1 MLKAKEL
8 DQLVEMKR
16 REFIML
22 LGGVA
27 VAWSLASVALAGSLA
42 AAPLPRSVLIIDQ
55 YGPGLPFSAG
65 ISSGIRAAVISGSAT
80 QVSVYHEQLDLARFR
95 GPVYEHSLNAHFRV
109 KYRDKQVGVIIA
121 VGPAALEYVLR
132 SRAELWPEVPVV
144 FTFVDKP
151 TITQLKLP
159 PDVTGNTL
167 QSHPR
172 DMVTVARTLVP
183 DIKGIA
189 LVGDPPENQT
199 YYRDLK
205 KEVPIVAA
213 DLEFIDLTGLTMT
226 ELRKRVAMLPDHTAI
241 LHTSIYSDGE
251 GNSLIPADAVALV
264 AEMAN
269 RPIVVDLDTHF
280 GRGTVGGLITT
291 SSSLGEAAAK
301 IALRILNGEIA
312 SNIPIEESELAKP
325 IFDWRQLKRFG
336 ISEANLPPGS
346 EVRFRELTA
355 WEQYRWQIM
364 LIAAALVIQ
373 TTLIIWLYYEHRRR
387 RKAEADSRSAFAKFA
402 DMNRIATAGE
412 LTASIAH
419 EIKQPLAAMVT
430 NANAGLRWLAK
441 ETPDLDETRKAM
453 TNVVSDGHRASEVI
467 GSVQAM
473 FKKDNQA
480 KTTVDL
486 NNVIQD
492 VLGLVRGELQTQGI
506 LVQSGLTRP
515 LPLVLGHSG
524 QLQQVILNLVRNAA
538 DAMDS
543 VSGRTRA
550 LRMKT
555 AIHDPDSVLL
565 SVEDSGAGIA
575 PEDIDRIFESFFTTK
590 SQGMGMGLS
599 ICRSIIE
606 AHDGRLWAS
615 SSVDHGSVFNIVL
628 PAARPEIE

>member
-1 MLKAKEL
+1 MRRDRDFLKTIRIL
-8 DQLVEMKR
+8 
-16 REFIML
+16 IL
-22 LGGVA
+22 LFAGVVPA
-27 VAWSLASVALAGSLA
+27 VCTA
-42 AAPLPRSVLIIDQ
+42 AEPLPRSVLIIDQ

-65 ISSGIRAAVISGSAT
+65 ISSGIRAAMISGSAT
-80 QVSVYHEQLDLARFR
+80 QVSVYHEHLEVNRFR
-95 GPVYEHSLNAHFRV
+95 GSVYERSLNAHFRV
-109 KYRDKQVGVIIA
+109 KYRDKQIGVIIA

-132 SRAELWPEVPVV
+132 SRAELWPEVPVI

-151 TITQLKLP
+151 TIAQLKLP

-167 QSHPR
+167 QSQPR

-183 DIKGIA
+183 DIKRIA

-205 KEVPIVAA
+205 KEIPIVAA

-226 ELRKRVAMLPDHTAI
+226 ELRKRVAALPDHTAI

-264 AEMAN
+264 AERAN

-280 GRGTVGGLITT
+280 GRGSVGGMITT
-291 SSSLGEAAAK
+291 SSSLGEAVAK
-301 IALRILNGEIA
+301 IALRILDGENA
-312 SNIPIEESELAKP
+312 SNIPIKESELARP

-336 ISEANLPPGS
+336 ISEASLPPGS

-373 TTLIIWLYYEHRRR
+373 AILIIWLYYEHSRRR
-387 RKAEADSRSAFAKFA
+387 NAEADSRNALAKFA
-402 DMNRIATAGE
+402 DMNRVATAGE

-441 ETPDLDETRKAM
+441 ETPDLGETRDAM
-453 TNVVSDGHRASEVI
+453 NNVVSAGHRASEVI
-467 GSVQAM
+467 GSIQAM
-473 FKKDNQA
+473 FKKDSQV
-480 KTTVDL
+480 KTTLDL
-486 NNVIQD
+486 NKVIQD
-492 VLGLVRGELQTQGI
+492 VLGLVQGELQTQGV

-543 VSGRTRA
+543 ISGRPRV

-565 SVEDSGAGIA
+565 SVEDSGTGIA

-615 SSVDHGSVFNIVL
+615 SDVDHGSVFNIKL
-628 PAARPEIE
+628 PTIRSEIE

>member
-1 MLKAKEL
+1 MVEL
-8 DQLVEMKR
+8 QR
-16 REFIML
+16 RWFIML
-22 LGGVA
+22 LVSAA
-27 VAWSLASVALAGSLA
+27 VAWSLVFVSLA
-42 AAPLPRSVLIIDQ
+42 ASLAAEPLPRSVLIIDQ
-55 YGPGLPFSAG
+55 SGPGLPFYAG
-65 ISSGIRAAVISGSAT
+65 ISSGIRAAVISGSAS
-80 QVSVYHEQLDLARFR
+80 QVSIYHEQLDVSRFR

-109 KYRDKQVGVIIA
+109 KYRDKRVGVIIA
-121 VGPAALEYVLR
+121 VGSAALEYVLR

-151 TITQLKLP
+151 AIAQLELP

-172 DMVTVARTLVP
+172 DMVAVARTLVP
-183 DIKGIA
+183 DIKRIA

-226 ELRKRVAMLPDHTAI
+226 ELRKRVAALPDQTAI

-251 GNSLIPADAVALV
+251 GHSLIPADAVALV
-264 AEMAN
+264 AETAN

-280 GRGTVGGLITT
+280 GRGSVGGLITT
-291 SSSLGEAAAK
+291 SSSLGEAAGK

-312 SNIPIEESELAKP
+312 SNIPIKESELARP
-325 IFDWRQLKRFG
+325 IFDWRQLNRFG

-387 RKAEADSRSAFAKFA
+387 RYAEANSRSALAKFA
-402 DMNRIATAGE
+402 DMNRVATAGE

-441 ETPDLDETRKAM
+441 ETPDLDETREAM
-453 TNVVSDGHRASEVI
+453 KNVVSDGHRASEVI

-473 FKKDNQA
+473 FKKDSQV
-480 KTTVDL
+480 KTPVDL

-492 VLGLVRGELQTQGI
+492 VLGLVQGDLETQGI

-515 LPLVLGHSG
+515 LPLILGNKG

-543 VSGRTRA
+543 VSGRARVLTI
-550 LRMKT
+550 KT
-555 AIHDPDSVLL
+555 AIHGSDGVLL
-565 SVEDSGAGIA
+565 SVEDSGTGIA
-575 PEDIDRIFESFFTTK
+575 AKDIDRIFESFFTTK

-606 AHDGRLWAS
+606 AHNGRLWAS
-615 SSVDHGSVFNIVL
+615 SGVDHGSVFNIVL
-628 PAARPEIE
+628 PATRPEIE

>member
-1 MLKAKEL
+1 
-8 DQLVEMKR
+8 MKR
-16 REFIML
+16 REFIRL
-22 LGGVA
+22 LGSAA
-27 VAWSLASVALAGSLA
+27 VAWSLVSVPLAGSLA
-42 AAPLPRSVLIIDQ
+42 AKPLPRSVLILDQ
-55 YGPGLPFSAG
+55 SGPGLPFYAG
-65 ISSGIRAAVISGSAT
+65 ISSGIRATITSDSAT
-80 QVSVYHEQLDLARFR
+80 QVSIYHEQLDVYRFR
-95 GPVYEHSLNAHFRV
+95 GPVYEHSLNTHFRV
-109 KYRDKQVGVIIA
+109 KYRDKPVGVIIA
-121 VGPAALEYVLR
+121 VGPAALEYSLR

-144 FTFVDKP
+144 FTFVDTP

-159 PDVTGNTL
+159 PGVTGNTL

-183 DIKGIA
+183 DIKRIA

-205 KEVPIVAA
+205 KEVPIVAT

-226 ELRKRVAMLPDHTAI
+226 ELRKRVAVLPDQTAI
-241 LHTSIYSDGE
+241 LYTSMFSDGE
-251 GNSLIPADAVALV
+251 GNSLIPADAAALV
-264 AEMAN
+264 TEVAN
-269 RPIVVDLDTHF
+269 RPMLVDLDSF
-280 GRGTVGGLITT
+280 LGRGAVGGFITT

-301 IALRILNGEIA
+301 IALRILDGEIA
-312 SNIPIEESELAKP
+312 SNIPIKESELARP

-336 ISEANLPPGS
+336 ISEASLPPGS

-373 TTLIIWLYYEHRRR
+373 TTLIIWLFYEHRRR
-387 RKAEADSRSAFAKFA
+387 RNAEAVSRSALAKFA
-402 DMNRIATAGE
+402 DMNRVATAGE

-441 ETPDLDETRKAM
+441 ETPDLAETREVMK
-453 TNVVSDGHRASEVI
+453 NVVSAGHRASEVI
-467 GSVQAM
+467 GSIQAM
-473 FKKDNQA
+473 FKKDSQV

-492 VLGLVRGELQTQGI
+492 VLGLVQGELQTQGI
-506 LVQSGLTRP
+506 RVQSGLTRP
-515 LPLVLGHSG
+515 LPLVLGHNG
-524 QLQQVILNLVRNAA
+524 QLQQVILNMVRNAA

-543 VSGRTRA
+543 VSDRA
-550 LRMKT
+550 RVLRIKT
-555 AIHDPDSVLL
+555 AIHDPDGVLL
-565 SVEDSGAGIA
+565 SVEDSGTGIA

-615 SSVDHGSVFNIVL
+615 SGVDHGSVFNIIL
-628 PAARPEIE
+628 PAIRP

>member
-1 MLKAKEL
+1 
-8 DQLVEMKR
+8 
-16 REFIML
+16 
-22 LGGVA
+22 
-27 VAWSLASVALAGSLA
+27 
-42 AAPLPRSVLIIDQ
+42 PRSVLIIDQ
-55 YGPGLPFSAG
+55 SGPGLPFYAG
-65 ISSGIRAAVISGSAT
+65 ISSGIRAAVISGSAS
-80 QVSVYHEQLDLARFR
+80 QVSIYHEQLDVSRFR

-109 KYRDKQVGVIIA
+109 KYRDKRVGVIIA
-121 VGPAALEYVLR
+121 VGSAALEYVLR
-132 SRAELWPEVPVV
+132 SRVELWPEVPVV

-151 TITQLKLP
+151 AIAQLELP
-159 PDVTGNTL
+159 PDVTGTTL

-172 DMVTVARTLVP
+172 DMVAVARTLVP
-183 DIKGIA
+183 DIKRIA
-189 LVGDPPENQT
+189 LIGDPPENQT

-226 ELRKRVAMLPDHTAI
+226 ELRTRVAALPDQTAI

-251 GNSLIPADAVALV
+251 GHSLIPADAVALV
-264 AEMAN
+264 AETAN

-280 GRGTVGGLITT
+280 GRGSVGGLITT
-291 SSSLGEAAAK
+291 SSSLGEAAGK
-301 IALRILNGEIA
+301 IALRILNGELA
-312 SNIPIEESELAKP
+312 SSIPIKESELARP
-325 IFDWRQLKRFG
+325 IFDWRQLNRFG

-364 LIAAALVIQ
+364 LIATALVIQ

-387 RKAEADSRSAFAKFA
+387 RYAEADSRSALAKFA

-453 TNVVSDGHRASEVI
+453 TNVVSDGHRASGII

-473 FKKDNQA
+473 FKQDSQV

-506 LVQSGLTRP
+506 FVQSRLTRP
-515 LPLVLGHSG
+515 LPLILGNKG
-524 QLQQVILNLVRNAA
+524 QLQQVVLNLVRNAA

-543 VSGRTRA
+543 VSRRA
-550 LRMKT
+550 RVLTIKT
-555 AIHDPDSVLL
+555 AIHGSDGVLL
-565 SVEDSGAGIA
+565 SVEDSGTGIA
-575 PEDIDRIFESFFTTK
+575 AKDIDRIFESFFTTK

-606 AHDGRLWAS
+606 AHNGRLWAS
-615 SSVDHGSVFNIVL
+615 PGVDHGSVFNIVL

>member
-1 MLKAKEL
+1 M
-8 DQLVEMKR
+8 QW
-16 REFIML
+16 REFIRL
-22 LGGVA
+22 LRSVA
-27 VAWSLASVALAGSLA
+27 VALSLVSASPAGSLA
-42 AAPLPRSVLIIDQ
+42 AEPLPRSVLIIDQ

-65 ISSGIRAAVISGSAT
+65 ISSGIRAAMISGSAT
-80 QVSVYHEQLDLARFR
+80 QVSVYHEQLDVARFR
-95 GPVYEHSLNAHFRV
+95 GSDYEHSLNAHFRV
-109 KYRDKQVGVIIA
+109 KYRDKRVGVIIA
-121 VGPAALEYVLR
+121 VGSAALEYVLR

-151 TITQLKLP
+151 AIAQLELP

-172 DMVTVARTLVP
+172 DMIAVARTLVP
-183 DIKGIA
+183 DIKRIA

-205 KEVPIVAA
+205 KEVPIVAP
-213 DLEFIDLTGLTMT
+213 DLEFIDLTGLAMT
-226 ELRKRVAMLPDHTAI
+226 ELRKRVAVLPDQTAI
-241 LHTSIYSDGE
+241 LHSSIYSDGE
-251 GNSLIPADAVALV
+251 GHSLIPANAVALV
-264 AEMAN
+264 AETAN

-280 GRGTVGGLITT
+280 GRGSVGGLITT
-291 SSSLGEAAAK
+291 SSSLGEAAGK
-301 IALRILNGEIA
+301 IALRILSGESV
-312 SNIPIEESELAKP
+312 SNIPIKESELARP
-325 IFDWRQLKRFG
+325 IFDWRQLNRFG

-346 EVRFRELTA
+346 DVRFRELTA
-355 WEQYRWQIM
+355 WEQYHWQIM
-364 LIAAALVIQ
+364 LIAAALAIQ
-373 TTLIIWLYYEHRRR
+373 TTLIVWLYYEHRRR
-387 RKAEADSRSAFAKFA
+387 RYAEANSRSALAKFA

-473 FKKDNQA
+473 FKKDSQA

-492 VLGLVRGELQTQGI
+492 VLGLVHGDLETQGI

-543 VSGRTRA
+543 VSGRARA

-565 SVEDSGAGIA
+565 SVEDSGAGIT

-628 PAARPEIE
+628 PAAKPEIE

>member
-1 MLKAKEL
+1 M
-8 DQLVEMKR
+8 QW
-16 REFIML
+16 REFIRL
-22 LGGVA
+22 LRSVA
-27 VAWSLASVALAGSLA
+27 VALSLVFESHAGSLA
-42 AAPLPRSVLIIDQ
+42 AEPSPRSVLIIDQ
-55 YGPGLPFSAG
+55 YGPGLPFSDG

-95 GPVYEHSLNAHFRV
+95 GSDYEHSLNALFRV
-109 KYRDKQVGVIIA
+109 KYRDKRVGVIIA
-121 VGPAALEYVLR
+121 VGSAALEYVLR
-132 SRAELWPEVPVV
+132 SRAELWPEVPAV

-151 TITQLKLP
+151 AIAQLELP

-167 QSHPR
+167 QSQPR
-172 DMVTVARTLVP
+172 DMVAVARTLVP
-183 DIKGIA
+183 DIKRIA

-205 KEVPIVAA
+205 KEVPIVAP
-213 DLEFIDLTGLTMT
+213 DLEFIDLTGLAMT
-226 ELRKRVAMLPDHTAI
+226 ELRKRVAVLPDQTAI
-241 LHTSIYSDGE
+241 LHSSIYSDGE
-251 GNSLIPADAVALV
+251 GHSLIPANAVALV
-264 AEMAN
+264 AETAN

-280 GRGTVGGLITT
+280 GRGSVGGLITT
-291 SSSLGEAAAK
+291 SSSLGEAAGK
-301 IALRILNGEIA
+301 IALRILSGESV
-312 SNIPIEESELAKP
+312 SNIPIKESELARP
-325 IFDWRQLKRFG
+325 IFDWRQLNRFG

-346 EVRFRELTA
+346 DVRFRELTA
-355 WEQYRWQIM
+355 WEQYHWQIM
-364 LIAAALVIQ
+364 LIAAALAIQ
-373 TTLIIWLYYEHRRR
+373 TTLIVWLYYEHRRR
-387 RKAEADSRSAFAKFA
+387 RYAEADSRSSFAKFA
-402 DMNRIATAGE
+402 DMNRISTAGE
-412 LTASIAH
+412 LTASIAL

-473 FKKDNQA
+473 FKKDSQA

-515 LPLVLGHSG
+515 LPLVFGHSG

-543 VSGRTRA
+543 VSGRARA

-565 SVEDSGAGIA
+565 SVEDSGAGIT

-628 PAARPEIE
+628 PAAKPEIE

>member
-1 MLKAKEL
+1 
-8 DQLVEMKR
+8 LVELQR
-16 REFIML
+16 RAFIML
-22 LGGVA
+22 LVSA
-27 VAWSLASVALAGSLA
+27 AIAWSLVFVSLA
-42 AAPLPRSVLIIDQ
+42 ASLAAEPLPRSVLIIDQ
-55 YGPGLPFSAG
+55 SGPGLPFYAG
-65 ISSGIRAAVISGSAT
+65 ISSGIRSAVNSGSAT
-80 QVSVYHEQLDLARFR
+80 QVSIYHEQLDLARFR
-95 GPVYEHSLNAHFRV
+95 GSDYEHSLNDHFRV
-109 KYRDKQVGVIIA
+109 KYRDKRVGVIIA
-121 VGPAALEYVLR
+121 VGSAALEYVLR
-132 SRAELWPEVPVV
+132 SRVELWPEVPVV

-151 TITQLKLP
+151 AIAQLELP
-159 PDVTGNTL
+159 PDVTGTTL

-172 DMVTVARTLVP
+172 DMVAVARTLVP
-183 DIKGIA
+183 DIKRIA
-189 LVGDPPENQT
+189 LIGDPPENQT

-205 KEVPIVAA
+205 KEVPIVAP

-226 ELRKRVAMLPDHTAI
+226 ELRTRVAALPDQTAI

-251 GNSLIPADAVALV
+251 GHSLIPADAVALV

-280 GRGTVGGLITT
+280 GRGSVGGLITT
-291 SSSLGEAAAK
+291 SSSLGEAAGK
-301 IALRILNGEIA
+301 IALRILNGELA
-312 SNIPIEESELAKP
+312 SSIPIKESELARP
-325 IFDWRQLKRFG
+325 IFDWRQLNRFG

-364 LIAAALVIQ
+364 LIATALVIQ

-387 RKAEADSRSAFAKFA
+387 RYAEADSRSALAKFA
-402 DMNRIATAGE
+402 DMNRVATAGE

-430 NANAGLRWLAK
+430 SANAALRWLAK

-453 TNVVSDGHRASEVI
+453 KNVVSDGHRASEII
-467 GSVQAM
+467 GSIRAM
-473 FKKDNQA
+473 FKQDSQVEA
-480 KTTVDL
+480 AVDL

-492 VLGLVRGELQTQGI
+492 VLRLVQGELKTQGI
-506 LVQSGLTRP
+506 LVQSVLTRP
-515 LPLVLGHSG
+515 LPLVLGNKG

-543 VSGRTRA
+543 VSRRA
-550 LRMKT
+550 RVLTIKT

-628 PAARPEIE
+628 PAPRPEIE

>member
-1 MLKAKEL
+1 MQWRKFTGV
-8 DQLVEMKR
+8 LVSA
-16 REFIML
+16 
-22 LGGVA
+22 A
-27 VAWSLASVALAGSLA
+27 VAWSLVSMPLAGSFA
-42 AAPLPRSVLIIDQ
+42 ADPLPRSVLIIDQ

-65 ISSGIRAAVISGSAT
+65 ISSGIRAAVISGSARR
-80 QVSVYHEQLDLARFR
+80 VSVYHEQLDLARFR
-95 GPVYEHSLNAHFRV
+95 GSDYEHSLNAHFRV
-109 KYRDKQVGVIIA
+109 KYRDRQVGVIIA

-132 SRAELWPEVPVV
+132 SRAELWPEAPVV

-151 TITQLKLP
+151 AIAQLELP

-172 DMVTVARTLVP
+172 DMVLVARTLVP
-183 DIKGIA
+183 DIKRIA

-226 ELRKRVAMLPDHTAI
+226 ELRKRVAVLPDQTAI

-251 GNSLIPADAVALV
+251 GHSLIPADAVALV

-280 GRGTVGGLITT
+280 GRGSVGGLITT
-291 SSSLGEAAAK
+291 STSLGEAAAK
-301 IALRILNGEIA
+301 LALRILNGESA
-312 SNIPIEESELAKP
+312 SNIPIKESELARP
-325 IFDWRQLKRFG
+325 VFDWRQLKRFG

-373 TTLIIWLYYEHRRR
+373 STLIIWLYYEHRRR
-387 RKAEADSRSAFAKFA
+387 RYAEANSRTALAKFA
-402 DMNRIATAGE
+402 DMNRVATAGE

-441 ETPDLDETRKAM
+441 EMPDLDETRDAM
-453 TNVVSDGHRASEVI
+453 KNVVSAGHRASEVI
-467 GSVQAM
+467 GSIQAM
-473 FKKDNQA
+473 FKKDSQE
-480 KTTVDL
+480 KTTLDL

-492 VLGLVRGELQTQGI
+492 VLGLVQGELQMQGI

-515 LPLVLGHSG
+515 LPLVLGHKG

-538 DAMDS
+538 DAMDT
-543 VSGRTRA
+543 VSGRARV
-550 LRMKT
+550 LRIKT
-555 AIHDPDSVLL
+555 AIHDPDGVLL
-565 SVEDSGAGIA
+565 SVEDSGTGIA
-575 PEDIDRIFESFFTTK
+575 PKDIDRIFELFFTTK

-606 AHDGRLWAS
+606 AHNGRLWAS
-615 SSVDHGSVFNIVL
+615 SGVDHGSVFNITL
-628 PAARPEIE
+628 PAIRSQN

>member
-1 MLKAKEL
+1 
-8 DQLVEMKR
+8 
-16 REFIML
+16 ML

>member
-1 MLKAKEL
+1 MVEL
-8 DQLVEMKR
+8 QR
-16 REFIML
+16 RWFIML
-22 LGGVA
+22 LVSAA
-27 VAWSLASVALAGSLA
+27 VAWSLVFVSLA
-42 AAPLPRSVLIIDQ
+42 ASLAAEPSPRSVLIIDQ
-55 YGPGLPFSAG
+55 SGPGLPFYAG
-65 ISSGIRAAVISGSAT
+65 ISSGIRAAVISGSAS
-80 QVSVYHEQLDLARFR
+80 QVSIYHEQLDLARFR
-95 GPVYEHSLNAHFRV
+95 GSDYEHSLNAHFRV
-109 KYRDKQVGVIIA
+109 KYRDKRVGVIIA
-121 VGPAALEYVLR
+121 VGSAALEYVLR
-132 SRAELWPEVPVV
+132 SRVELWPEVPVV

-151 TITQLKLP
+151 AIAQLELP
-159 PDVTGNTL
+159 PDVTGTTL

-172 DMVTVARTLVP
+172 DMVAVARTLVP
-183 DIKGIA
+183 DIKRIA

-205 KEVPIVAA
+205 KEVPIVAP

-226 ELRKRVAMLPDHTAI
+226 ELRTRVAALPDQTAI

-251 GNSLIPADAVALV
+251 GHSLIPADAVALV
-264 AEMAN
+264 AETAN

-280 GRGTVGGLITT
+280 GRGSVGGLITT
-291 SSSLGEAAAK
+291 SSSLGEAAGK
-301 IALRILNGEIA
+301 IALRILNGELA
-312 SNIPIEESELAKP
+312 SSIPIKESELARP
-325 IFDWRQLKRFG
+325 IFDWRQLNRFG

-364 LIAAALVIQ
+364 LIATALVIQ

-387 RKAEADSRSAFAKFA
+387 RYAEADSRSALAKFA
-402 DMNRIATAGE
+402 DMNRVATAGE

-430 NANAGLRWLAK
+430 SANAALRWLAK

-453 TNVVSDGHRASEVI
+453 KNVVSDGHRASEII
-467 GSVQAM
+467 GSIRAM
-473 FKKDNQA
+473 FKQDSQVEA
-480 KTTVDL
+480 AIDL

-492 VLGLVRGELQTQGI
+492 VLRLVQGELKTQGI
-506 LVQSGLTRP
+506 LVQSVLTRP
-515 LPLVLGHSG
+515 LPLVLGNKG

-543 VSGRTRA
+543 VSRRA
-550 LRMKT
+550 RVLTIKT

-628 PAARPEIE
+628 PAPRPEIE

>member
-1 MLKAKEL
+1 MVEL
-8 DQLVEMKR
+8 QR
-16 REFIML
+16 RWFIML
-22 LGGVA
+22 LVSAA
-27 VAWSLASVALAGSLA
+27 VAWSLVFVSLA
-42 AAPLPRSVLIIDQ
+42 ASLAAEPLPRSVLIIDQ
-55 YGPGLPFSAG
+55 SGPGLPFYAG
-65 ISSGIRAAVISGSAT
+65 ISSGIRAAVISGSAS
-80 QVSVYHEQLDLARFR
+80 QVSIYHEQLDVSRFR

-109 KYRDKQVGVIIA
+109 KYRDKRVGVIIA
-121 VGPAALEYVLR
+121 VGSAALEYVLR
-132 SRAELWPEVPVV
+132 SRVELWPEVPVV

-151 TITQLKLP
+151 AIAQLELP
-159 PDVTGNTL
+159 PDVTGTTL

-172 DMVTVARTLVP
+172 DMVAVARTLVP
-183 DIKGIA
+183 DIKRIA
-189 LVGDPPENQT
+189 LIGDPPENQT

-226 ELRKRVAMLPDHTAI
+226 ELRTRVAALPDQTAI

-251 GNSLIPADAVALV
+251 GHSLIPADAVALV
-264 AEMAN
+264 AETAN

-280 GRGTVGGLITT
+280 GRGSVGGLITT
-291 SSSLGEAAAK
+291 SSSLGEAAGK
-301 IALRILNGEIA
+301 IALRILNGELA
-312 SNIPIEESELAKP
+312 SSIPIKESELARP
-325 IFDWRQLKRFG
+325 IFDWRQLNRFG

-355 WEQYRWQIM
+355 WKQYRWQIM
-364 LIAAALVIQ
+364 LIATALVIQ

-387 RKAEADSRSAFAKFA
+387 RYAEADSRSALAKFA
-402 DMNRIATAGE
+402 DMNQIATAGE

-453 TNVVSDGHRASEVI
+453 TNVVSDGHRASGII

-473 FKKDNQA
+473 FKQDSQV

-506 LVQSGLTRP
+506 FVQSRLTRP
-515 LPLVLGHSG
+515 LPLILGNKG
-524 QLQQVILNLVRNAA
+524 QLQQVVLNLVRNAA

-543 VSGRTRA
+543 VSRRA
-550 LRMKT
+550 RVLTIKT
-555 AIHDPDSVLL
+555 AIHGSDGVLL
-565 SVEDSGAGIA
+565 SVENSGTGIA
-575 PEDIDRIFESFFTTK
+575 AKDIDRIFESFFTTK

-606 AHDGRLWAS
+606 AHNGRLWAS
-615 SSVDHGSVFNIVL
+615 PGVDHGSVFNIVL

>member
-1 MLKAKEL
+1 M
-8 DQLVEMKR
+8 QW
-16 REFIML
+16 REFIRL
-22 LGGVA
+22 LGSAA
-27 VAWSLASVALAGSLA
+27 VVWSLTSGPLARSLA
-42 AAPLPRSVLIIDQ
+42 AEPLPRSVLIIDQ

-80 QVSVYHEQLDLARFR
+80 PVSVYHEQLDLARFR
-95 GPVYEHSLNAHFRV
+95 GSDYEHSLNALFRM

-144 FTFVDKP
+144 FTFVDKS
-151 TITQLKLP
+151 TIAQLRLP
-159 PDVTGNTL
+159 PDVTGATL
-167 QSHPR
+167 QSQPR

-183 DIKGIA
+183 DIKRIA

-205 KEVPIVAA
+205 KEIPIVAP

-226 ELRKRVAMLPDHTAI
+226 ELRKRVATLPDDTAI

-251 GNSLIPADAVALV
+251 GHSLIPADAVARV

-280 GRGTVGGLITT
+280 GRGTIGGLITT
-291 SSSLGEAAAK
+291 SSSLGDAAGK

-312 SNIPIEESELAKP
+312 SNIPIKESDLAKP

-336 ISEANLPPGS
+336 ISEASLPAAS

-355 WEQYRWQIM
+355 WEQYRLQIM
-364 LIAAALVIQ
+364 LIAAALIFQ
-373 TTLIIWLYYEHRRR
+373 TILIIWLYYEHRRR
-387 RKAEADSRSAFAKFA
+387 RYAEADSRKALAKFA
-402 DMNRIATAGE
+402 DMNRVATAGE

-430 NANAGLRWLAK
+430 SAKAGLRWLAK
-441 ETPDLDETRKAM
+441 ETPDLDETREAMKDVVKAG
-453 TNVVSDGHRASEVI
+453 DRASEII
-467 GSVQAM
+467 GSIRAM
-473 FKKDNQA
+473 FKKDSRVEA
-480 KTTVDL
+480 TVDL

-492 VLGLVRGELQTQGI
+492 VLGLVQEELETQGI

-515 LPLVLGHSG
+515 LPLVRGHSG
-524 QLQQVILNLVRNAA
+524 QLQQVIMNLVRNAA
-538 DAMDS
+538 DAMHS
-543 VSGRTRA
+543 VSSRPRL
-550 LRMKT
+550 LRVKT
-555 AIHDPDSVLL
+555 AVHDHDGVLL
-565 SVEDSGAGIA
+565 SVEDSGTGIA
-575 PEDIDRIFESFFTTK
+575 AEDIDRIFESFFTTK

-606 AHDGRLWAS
+606 AHHGRLWAS
-615 SSVDHGSVFNIVL
+615 SGVDHGSVFNISL
-628 PAARPEIE
+628 PTTRPQN

>member
-1 MLKAKEL
+1 MVEL
-8 DQLVEMKR
+8 QR
-16 REFIML
+16 RAFIML
-22 LGGVA
+22 LVSA
-27 VAWSLASVALAGSLA
+27 AIAWSLVFVSLA
-42 AAPLPRSVLIIDQ
+42 ASLAAEPLPRSVLIIDQ
-55 YGPGLPFSAG
+55 SGPGLPFYAG
-65 ISSGIRAAVISGSAT
+65 ISSGIRSAVNSGSAT
-80 QVSVYHEQLDLARFR
+80 QVSIYHEQLDLARFR
-95 GPVYEHSLNAHFRV
+95 GSDYEHSLNDHFRV
-109 KYRDKQVGVIIA
+109 KYRDKRVGVIIA
-121 VGPAALEYVLR
+121 VGSAALEYVLR
-132 SRAELWPEVPVV
+132 SRVELWPEVPVV

-151 TITQLKLP
+151 AIAQLELP
-159 PDVTGNTL
+159 PDVTGTTL

-172 DMVTVARTLVP
+172 DMVAVARTLVP
-183 DIKGIA
+183 DIKRIA
-189 LVGDPPENQT
+189 LIGDPPENQT

-205 KEVPIVAA
+205 KEVPIVAP

-226 ELRKRVAMLPDHTAI
+226 ELRTRVAALPDQTAI

-251 GNSLIPADAVALV
+251 GHSLIPADAVALV

-280 GRGTVGGLITT
+280 GRGSVGGLITT
-291 SSSLGEAAAK
+291 SSSLGEAAGK
-301 IALRILNGEIA
+301 IALRILNGELA
-312 SNIPIEESELAKP
+312 SSIPIKESELARP
-325 IFDWRQLKRFG
+325 IFDWRQLNRFG

-364 LIAAALVIQ
+364 LIATALVIQ

-387 RKAEADSRSAFAKFA
+387 RYAEADSRSALAKFA
-402 DMNRIATAGE
+402 DMNRVATAGE

-430 NANAGLRWLAK
+430 SANAALRWLAK

-453 TNVVSDGHRASEVI
+453 KNVVSDGHRASEII
-467 GSVQAM
+467 GSIRAM
-473 FKKDNQA
+473 FKQDSQVEA
-480 KTTVDL
+480 AVDL

-492 VLGLVRGELQTQGI
+492 VLRLVQGELKTQGI
-506 LVQSGLTRP
+506 LVQSVLTRP
-515 LPLVLGHSG
+515 LPLVLGNKG

-543 VSGRTRA
+543 VSRRA
-550 LRMKT
+550 RVLTIKT

-615 SSVDHGSVFNIVL
+615 LGVDHGSVFNIIL
-628 PAARPEIE
+628 PAIRP